1 VSAIPFGALLE
12 RRLDAVL
19 ARVADTSPQL
29 RQAHEMPLDW
39 HERRVILVDPDAL
52 RALHRPLN

>member
-1 VSAIPFGALLE
+1 MSASPFGALLE